1 MARDMWSVSKTL
13 SMLFRLQGQDEL
25 RERPQEVQNIL
36 HSATDICQSVKLAQM
51 SSLLSLSDEGS
62 VVCQE

>member
-1 MARDMWSVSKTL
+1 
-13 SMLFRLQGQDEL
+13 MLFRLQGQDEL